1 MNWNKKK
8 EILQNKCIIFHCLS
22 IRMLGNS
29 CFKLQK
35 TTSYQIF
42 CVFKLRLDRKLCPLY
57 SLSLSFIWYFR
68 NKKSFWTIHKEGDLF
83 LIFEHI
89 AVGKYV
95 KILPS
100 RFLAVHLTV
109 SNAYWFLAAK
119 NTFSAYHCHVFVTA
133 IAECSSIF
141 GLVEVCL
148 HG

>member
-1 MNWNKKK
+1 MFLCLYNHDINELKQKK

-83 LIFEHI
+83 FIFEHI

-119 NTFSAYHCHVFVTA
+119 NTLCISLSCVRDRNR
-133 IAECSSIF
+133 
-141 GLVEVCL
+141 GM
-148 HG
+148 